1 MENII
6 NHMLVIENGLILYG
20 EELEPLKAS
29 VVIEEDQITD
39 ITTSKVY
46 KGKKIDA
53 NGSIIAP
60 ALVNSHIHLGDSVAK
75 DLGDGKDISDIV
87 KPPNGL
93 KHKIL
98 AETSSEDI
106 VASMKE
112 SIIEMLSTG
121 TTTFIDFREGGL
133 EGINLIKEATEDLP
147 IKKIVLGR
155 DGSFMDDKTRPK
167 LLRETIIKL
176 LKSCDGI
183 AASGLGEISDETA
196 SIITD
201 ECRKQGKISAIHVA
215 EYEEL
220 QINSLNEYGATE
232 VARALQTG
240 FNMLVHLTEPLSDD
254 LKLLSS
260 SNPSVVCC
268 PRSNGALNVGIPPI
282 KELHDHGIN
291 LLLGTDNVMFNS
303 PNMLQEMEYSLK
315 VTRGYYK
322 QYFSPEEIF
331 KMATVNAGKALDM
344 NIGYLKEGMAA
355 DLIIIKQNSL
365 NPILSIINRTNKE
378 NIKFVISD
386 GNIFNSQI

>member
-1 MENII
+1 
-6 NHMLVIENGLILYG
+6 MLVIENGLILFG

-29 VVIEEDQITD
+29 VVIEEEQITD
-39 ITTSKVY
+39 ITTSKVH

-53 NGSIIAP
+53 SGFIIAP

-75 DLGDGKDISDIV
+75 DLGDGKDIADIV

-106 VASMKE
+106 IGSMRE
-112 SIIEMLSTG
+112 SLIEMISTG

-133 EGINLIKEATEDLP
+133 EGINLIKEAAEDLP
-147 IKKIVLGR
+147 IRKIVLGR
-155 DGSFMDDKTRPK
+155 DASFIENINSPK
-167 LLRETIIKL
+167 FLREIVIKL
-176 LKSCDGI
+176 LKYCDGI
-183 AASGLGEISDETA
+183 APSGLGEISDEAA
-196 SIITD
+196 SIITE

-220 QINSLNEYGATE
+220 QLNSINEYGATE
-232 VARALQTG
+232 VARALKKG
-240 FNMLVHLTEPLSDD
+240 FNMLVHLTEPLNDD

-260 SNPSVVCC
+260 SNSSVVCC

-282 KELHDHGIN
+282 KEMHNYGIN

-303 PNMLQEMEYSLK
+303 PNMLHEMEYSLK

-322 QYFSPEEIF
+322 QYFSPEAIL

-344 NIGYLKEGMAA
+344 NIGYLKEGMVA
-355 DLIIIKQNSL
+355 DLIMIKHKSF
-365 NPILSIINRTNKE
+365 NPILSIINRTNKDD
-378 NIKFVISD
+378 IKFVIIEGD
-386 GNIFNSQI
+386 IVIGNNIII

>member
-1 MENII
+1 
-6 NHMLVIENGLILYG
+6 MLVIENGLILFG

-29 VVIEEDQITD
+29 VVIEEEQITD
-39 ITTSKVY
+39 ITTSKVH

-53 NGSIIAP
+53 NGLIIAP

-75 DLGDGKDISDIV
+75 DLGDGKDIADIV

-98 AETSSEDI
+98 AETSPEDI
-106 VASMKE
+106 VGSMKE
-112 SIIEMLSTG
+112 SIVEMLSTG
-121 TTTFIDFREGGL
+121 TTTFLDFREGGL

-147 IKKIVLGR
+147 IRKIVLGR
-155 DGSFMDDKTRPK
+155 DGSFMEDSNSPEF
-167 LLRETIIKL
+167 LREIVSKL
-176 LKSCDGI
+176 LKFCEGI
-183 AASGLGEISDETA
+183 APSGLGEINDETA
-196 SIITD
+196 SIITE

-220 QINSLNEYGATE
+220 QLNSLNEHGATE
-232 VARALQTG
+232 VARALKTG
-240 FNMLVHLTEPLSDD
+240 FKILVHLTEPLSDD

-260 SNPSVVCC
+260 SNSSVVCC

-282 KELHDHGIN
+282 KEMHDHGIN

-303 PNMLQEMEYSLK
+303 PNMMQEMEYSLK

-322 QYFSPEEIF
+322 QYFSPKEIL

-344 NIGYLKEGMAA
+344 NIGYLKEGMMA
-355 DLIIIKQNSL
+355 DLIILKQKSL
-365 NPILSIINRTNKE
+365 NPILSIINRTNKDD
-378 NIKFVISD
+378 IKFVISEGD
-386 GNIFNSQI
+386 IINF

>member
-1 MENII
+1 
-6 NHMLVIENGLILYG
+6 MLVIENGLILFG

-29 VVIEEDQITD
+29 VVIEEEQITD
-39 ITTSKVY
+39 ITTSKVH

-53 NGSIIAP
+53 NGLIIAP

-75 DLGDGKDISDIV
+75 DLGDGKDIADIV

-98 AETSSEDI
+98 AETSPEDI
-106 VASMKE
+106 VGSMKE
-112 SIIEMLSTG
+112 SILEMLSTG
-121 TTTFIDFREGGL
+121 TTTFLDFREGGL

-147 IKKIVLGR
+147 IRKIVLGR
-155 DGSFMDDKTRPK
+155 DGSFMEDSNSPEF
-167 LLRETIIKL
+167 LREIVSKL
-176 LKSCDGI
+176 LKSCEGI
-183 AASGLGEISDETA
+183 APSGLGEINDETA
-196 SIITD
+196 SIITE

-220 QINSLNEYGATE
+220 QLNSLNEHGATE
-232 VARALQTG
+232 VARALKTG
-240 FNMLVHLTEPLSDD
+240 FKILVHLTEPLSDD

-260 SNPSVVCC
+260 SNSSVVCC

-282 KELHDHGIN
+282 KEMHDHGIN

-303 PNMLQEMEYSLK
+303 PNMMQEMEYSLK

-322 QYFSPEEIF
+322 QYFSPKEIL

-344 NIGYLKEGMAA
+344 NIGYLKAGMMA
-355 DLIIIKQNSL
+355 DLIILKQKSL
-365 NPILSIINRTNKE
+365 NPLLSIINRTNKDD
-378 NIKFVISD
+378 IKFVISEGD
-386 GNIFNSQI
+386 IINF